1 MIQRIFLLITFVA
14 AMTSCSD
21 ESQRIAEMQRDQ
33 KKQAEVY
40 SIVQKAWQFDAQPI
54 NATSQSLVSDWP
66 EWRELLAELSQ
77 KPQSSIGAFRKKA
90 RTMSQKIE
98 KLSSKIPLKY
108 NIPPVRS
115 RILVLQTKIN
125 ALDLY
130 INLADIPSDKVMAS
144 IKDINTELRSLQ
156 MQLDEIVRRD
166 LIPMEEGESDMIKL
180 LDTTRAVPTIKPEL
194 LLPQ

>member
-130 INLADIPSDKVMAS
+130 INLADIPSDKVMTS